1 MIKKLLIC
9 ILFISIVNAEDI
21 FNELESNLF
30 KAMIN
35 DELETIAKDGEAT
48 FVENGLFVLPQKV
61 SSDKIQKE
69 YEKNEVKAD
78 LEYGNKLLLITGK
91 VDTIQKDIANNL
103 IVKIKGGNNTFIMPT
118 AQIQKKYINWV
129 ASINKGNN
137 IKLVCENKGLF
148 VGMVNLINCTP
159 FDNWLVEQNLES
171 KIFNYYKDNKNV
183 KNELTE
189 YISKMIDFTKLIAT
203 KIDTQKSSCTT
214 QNFNDKK
221 CLQEMSKIVEVI
233 QKEKNSK

>member
-69 YEKNEVKAD
+69 YDVDVYNNDTKQDSKV
-78 LEYGNKLLLITGK
+78 LEY
-91 VDTIQKDIANNL
+91 
-103 IVKIKGGNNTFIMPT
+103 
-118 AQIQKKYINWV
+118 
-129 ASINKGNN
+129 
-137 IKLVCENKGLF
+137 
-148 VGMVNLINCTP
+148 
-159 FDNWLVEQNLES
+159 
-171 KIFNYYKDNKNV
+171 
-183 KNELTE
+183 
-189 YISKMIDFTKLIAT
+189 
-203 KIDTQKSSCTT
+203 
-214 QNFNDKK
+214 
-221 CLQEMSKIVEVI
+221 
-233 QKEKNSK
+233 